1 MIGSLPLKSAT
12 VPEYSSLSV
21 IIGKSVS
28 VSNKNNF
35 KKIMCKNTNRQKR
48 LSNCVGDHRDT
59 RLVPIFQ
66 SQEYS
71 YLHWF
76 DIHGT
81 LDETSLYRKLKA
93 DLAMAWQEFVHN
105 FDTLPVKLISKIRFF
120 IDLSVTS
127 CTHRLQLKFTSSLP
141 LTTHIFTSSSGEYQT
156 NLCCS
161 DRSNILKL

>member
-127 CTHRLQLKFTSSLP
+127 CNWNLPHLCPWPRTFLRHLQGNTKPISVVPTGRIYLNCKS
-141 LTTHIFTSSSGEYQT
+141 
-156 NLCCS
+156 CS
-161 DRSNILKL
+161 